1 MDQPRIDLP
10 SHFDFGKLGRHMRR
24 YRHQRGSVF
33 EANGRVRKWAGR
45 FHVYVIDANGKEKR
59 RHKYVTLGLKSEMKR
74 WEAEEK
80 LQRIIAQHS
89 TGNRPA
95 RPDPEQ
101 TFGWFWKERYLPIK
115 QSKWKRSQVDAVSFV
130 MNKHALPRFEGV
142 RLCDMNKFDIQTH
155 LNDLAKC
162 YSESLVDKA
171 YTYINAAL
179 EEAVDQDFLAKN
191 PARKVEMPKT
201 RKPAK
206 RHIRPEE
213 IQLLLSELTKRSLI
227 RDRLILRTFIVTA
240 LRPGELFAVRW
251 KDLEPGRI
259 RIDEAVYRNKL
270 DDPKTPTSVGYV
282 YIPKSL
288 ELELAMWKESRPRTG
303 PEDFV
308 FEARYRGRPMDGRSY
323 LRRFLGPLAK
333 SLGIHGLTYQALR
346 RTFATQ
352 VQRLGSVKDAQ
363 AQLRH
368 AHASTTLGIYTQ
380 EIPESVRE
388 TVEALDR
395 KLFGETAEGDQR
407 VN

>member
-1 MDQPRIDLP
+1 MP
-10 SHFDFGKLGRHMRR
+10 R
-24 YRHQRGSVF
+24 YRHQRGFVS
-33 EANGRVRKWAGR
+33 ETKGRIKKWAGQ
-45 FHVYVIDANGKEKR
+45 FHIYVIDADGKEKR
-59 RHKYVTLGLKSEMKR
+59 RQKYVTLGLKAQMKR

-89 TGNRPA
+89 SGNQPA
-95 RPDPEQ
+95 RPDPEK

-115 QSKWKRSQVDAVSFV
+115 ESEWKRSQIDAVSFV
-130 MNKHALPRFEGV
+130 MNSHVLCRFERV
-142 RLCDMNKFDIQTH
+142 RLCDMNKFDIQKH
-155 LNDLAKC
+155 LNDLAKG

-191 PARKVEMPKT
+191 PARKVEMPRT
-201 RKPAK
+201 RKPAR

-213 IQLLLSELTKRSLI
+213 IQLLLSEMTKRSLI

-259 RIDEAVYRNKL
+259 RIEEAVYRNKL
-270 DDPKTPTSVGYV
+270 GDPKTATSVGYV
-282 YIPKSL
+282 YISRSL
-288 ELELAMWKESRPRTG
+288 ELELAMWKEFRLRTG
-303 PEDFV
+303 PDDFV

-323 LRRFLGPLAK
+323 LRRFLSPLAK
-333 SLGIHGLTYQALR
+333 SLGIQGLTYQALR

-352 VQRLGSVKDAQ
+352 VQKLGSVKDAQ

-368 AHASTTLGIYTQ
+368 ANASTTLGVYTQ

-395 KLFGETAEGDQR
+395 KLFGETAGKNQR

>member
-1 MDQPRIDLP
+1 
-10 SHFDFGKLGRHMRR
+10 MRR
-24 YRHQRGSVF
+24 YRHQRGFIF
-33 EANGRVRKWAGR
+33 ETMGRVRKWAGR
-45 FHVYVIDANGKEKR
+45 FHVYVIDARGTEKR

-95 RPDPEQ
+95 TPDPEQ
-101 TFGWFWKERYLPIK
+101 TFGWFWKERYVPIK
-115 QSKWKRSQVDAVSFV
+115 QSKWKRSQVDAVFFV
-130 MNKHALPRFEGV
+130 MDKHVLPRFERV

-155 LNDLAKC
+155 LNELAKR

-179 EEAVDQDFLAKN
+179 EEAVDQDFLEKN

-270 DDPKTPTSVGYV
+270 DDPKTPTSAGYV

-288 ELELAMWKESRPRTG
+288 ELELAMWKESRLRTG

-308 FEARYRGRPMDGRSY
+308 FEARYHGRPMDGRSY

-333 SLGIHGLTYQALR
+333 TLGIAGLTYQALR

-395 KLFGETAEGDQR
+395 KLFGETAEGGQR